1 MKRLLTSVALMLS
14 LLLPT
19 LPAQASWEA
28 ASGVVEKVTQ
38 DMVTLLEEGVDINN
52 DESLNATMVKVEERL
67 GGLIDFDYIAQ
78 RVMGKFYRRAD
89 DAERA
94 HFASVFKHTMVK
106 TYTKA
111 LAGFEISRVEVA
123 AQGPESPEPDK
134 QVVTLNVYSSAGT
147 KYSLVN
153 YMLERD
159 GQWQLVNVIL
169 DGINLRLTF
178 TNQFADLAERNNGN
192 IQQAIDS
199 WESQVDSRVANTEGS

>member
-1 MKRLLTSVALMLS
+1 MKRLLTSVALMFS

-19 LPAQASWEA
+19 LPAQANWEA
-28 ASGVVEKVTQ
+28 ASSVVEKVTQ
-38 DMVTLLEEGVDINN
+38 DMVTLLEEGVDIN
-52 DESLNATMVKVEERL
+52 DEASLNAAMAKVEARL
-67 GGLIDFDYIAQ
+67 DGVVDFDYISQ
-78 RVMGKFYRRAD
+78 RVMGKFYRRAN

-111 LAGFEISRVEVA
+111 LAGFEITRVEVA

-134 QVVTLNVYSSAGT
+134 QVVTLEVYSGAGT

-178 TNQFADLAERNNGN
+178 GNQFADLAERNNGK
-192 IQQAIDS
+192 IQQVIDS
-199 WESQVDSRVANTEGS
+199 WESQVDSRVAQSEGS

>member
-52 DESLNATMVKVEERL
+52 DASLNDAMARVEQRL
-67 GGLIDFDYIAQ
+67 DGLIDFDYIAQ
-78 RVMGKFYRRAD
+78 RVMGKFYRRAN

-94 HFASVFKHTMVK
+94 HFATVFKHTMVK

-123 AQGPESPEPDK
+123 PQGPESPEPDK
-134 QVVTLNVYSSAGT
+134 QVVTLNVYSGAGT
-147 KYSLVN
+147 RYSLVN

-192 IQQAIDS
+192 IQQVITS
-199 WESQVDSRVANTEGS
+199 WESQVDSRVTKTEGS

>member
-1 MKRLLTSVALMLS
+1 MKQMLTSAALMLS
-14 LLLPT
+14 LLLST
-19 LPAQASWEA
+19 LPAQASWDA

-38 DMVTLLEEGVDINN
+38 DMVTLLEEGVDIN
-52 DESLNATMVKVEERL
+52 DDASLSAAMGRVEQRL
-67 GGLIDFDYIAQ
+67 EGVVDFDYISQ
-78 RVMGKFYRRAD
+78 RVMGKFYRRAN

-94 HFASVFKHTMVK
+94 HFAAVFKHTMVK

-111 LAGFEISRVEVA
+111 LAGFEIARVEVA

-134 QVVTLNVYSSAGT
+134 QVVTLDVYSGNGT

-159 GQWQLVNVIL
+159 GSWQLVNVIL

-178 TNQFADLAERNNGN
+178 GNQFADLAERNNGN
-192 IQQAIDS
+192 IQQVIDS
-199 WESQVDSRVANTEGS
+199 WESQVDNRVAKSGGS

>member
-1 MKRLLTSVALMLS
+1 MLS

-52 DESLNATMVKVEERL
+52 DASLNDAMARVEQRL
-67 GGLIDFDYIAQ
+67 DGLIDFDYIAQ
-78 RVMGKFYRRAD
+78 RVMGKFYRRAN

-94 HFASVFKHTMVK
+94 HFATVFKHTMVK

-123 AQGPESPEPDK
+123 PQGPESPEPDK
-134 QVVTLNVYSSAGT
+134 QVVTLNVYSGAGT
-147 KYSLVN
+147 RYSLVN

-192 IQQAIDS
+192 IQQVITS
-199 WESQVDSRVANTEGS
+199 WESQVDSRVTKTEGS

>member
-1 MKRLLTSVALMLS
+1 MLS

-38 DMVTLLEEGVDINN
+38 DMVALLEEGVDIN
-52 DESLNATMVKVEERL
+52 DDTSLNDAMARVEQRL
-67 GGLIDFDYIAQ
+67 DGVIDFGYVAQ
-78 RVMGKFYRRAD
+78 RVMGKFYRRAN

-94 HFASVFKHTMVK
+94 HFAAVFKHTMVK

-111 LAGFEISRVEVA
+111 LAGFEITRVEVA

-134 QVVTLNVYSSAGT
+134 QVVTLDVFSGAGT

-192 IQQAIDS
+192 IQQVINS
-199 WESQVDSRVANTEGS
+199 WESQVDSQVTKTEGS

>member
-52 DESLNATMVKVEERL
+52 DASLNDAMARVEQRL
-67 GGLIDFDYIAQ
+67 DGLIDFDYIAQ
-78 RVMGKFYRRAD
+78 RVMGKFYRRAN

-94 HFASVFKHTMVK
+94 HFATVFKHTMVK

-123 AQGPESPEPDK
+123 PQGPESPEPDK
-134 QVVTLNVYSSAGT
+134 QVVTLNVYSGAGT
-147 KYSLVN
+147 RYSLVN

-192 IQQAIDS
+192 IQQVITS
-199 WESQVDSRVANTEGS
+199 WENQVDSRVTKTEGS

>member
-1 MKRLLTSVALMLS
+1 MLS

-38 DMVTLLEEGVDINN
+38 DMVALLEEGVDIN
-52 DESLNATMVKVEERL
+52 DDTSLNDAMARVEQRL
-67 GGLIDFDYIAQ
+67 DGVIDFGYVAQ
-78 RVMGKFYRRAD
+78 RVMGKFYRRAN

-94 HFASVFKHTMVK
+94 HFAAVFKHTMVK

-111 LAGFEISRVEVA
+111 LAGFEITRVEVA

-134 QVVTLNVYSSAGT
+134 QVVTLDVFSGAGT

-192 IQQAIDS
+192 IQQVISS
-199 WESQVDSRVANTEGS
+199 WESQVDSQVTKTEGS

>member
-1 MKRLLTSVALMLS
+1 MLS

-38 DMVTLLEEGVDINN
+38 DMVALLEEGVDIN
-52 DESLNATMVKVEERL
+52 DDISLNDAMARVEQRL
-67 GGLIDFDYIAQ
+67 DGVIDFGYVAQ
-78 RVMGKFYRRAD
+78 RVMGKFYRRAN

-94 HFASVFKHTMVK
+94 HFAAVFKHTMVK

-111 LAGFEISRVEVA
+111 LAGFEITRVEVA

-134 QVVTLNVYSSAGT
+134 QVVTLDVFSGAGT

-192 IQQAIDS
+192 IQQVINS
-199 WESQVDSRVANTEGS
+199 WESQVDSQVTKTEGS

>member
-1 MKRLLTSVALMLS
+1 MKRLLTSVALICS

-28 ASGVVEKVTQ
+28 ASGVIEKVTQ
-38 DMVTLLEEGVDINN
+38 DMVALLEEGVDIN
-52 DESLNATMVKVEERL
+52 DEASLNAAMGRVEERL
-67 GGLIDFDYIAQ
+67 DGMIDFDYISQ
-78 RVMGKFYRRAD
+78 RVMGKFYRRAN

-111 LAGFEISRVEVA
+111 LAGFEINRVEVA

-134 QVVTLNVYSSAGT
+134 QVVTLEVYSGAGT

-192 IQQAIDS
+192 IQRVIDS
-199 WESQVDSRVANTEGS
+199 WESQVDGRVAKSEGS